1 MRPNM
6 VGTLLLAVILL
17 QASCGTSVVPPILL
31 ESGRMVYP
39 PEPHDAKVE
48 GSVLVQYDVD
58 EEGLVSNIRVISSSP
73 TGVFDKAAVEFV
85 RTWRFQPQKR
95 SGVAEA
101 VENVQSRIS
110 FTLDDGDASYL
121 EFIE

>member
-1 MRPNM
+1 MRPN
-6 VGTLLLAVILL
+6 TIAL
-17 QASCGTSVVPPILL
+17 QLIVVLFSLASCGTTVVPPILL

-39 PEPHDAKVE
+39 SESREAKVE
-48 GSVLVQYDVD
+48 GSVLVSYDVN
-58 EEGLVSNIRVISSSP
+58 EEGLVSDVRVLSSSP
-73 TGVFDKAAVEFV
+73 TGVFDQAAIEFV

-95 SGVAEA
+95 SGIPEA

>member
-1 MRPNM
+1 MRPN
-6 VGTLLLAVILL
+6 TIAL
-17 QASCGTSVVPPILL
+17 QLIVVLFSLASCGTTVVPPILL

-39 PEPHDAKVE
+39 SESREAKVE
-48 GSVLVQYDVD
+48 GSVLVSYDVN
-58 EEGLVSNIRVISSSP
+58 EEGLVSDVRVLSSSP
-73 TGVFDKAAVEFV
+73 TGVFDQAAIEFV

-95 SGVAEA
+95 SGIPEA
-101 VENVQSRIS
+101 VEDVQSRIS

>member
-1 MRPNM
+1 MRSKT
-6 VGTLLLAVILL
+6 VAFLLIVVLFSL
-17 QASCGTSVVPPILL
+17 ASCGTSVVPPILL

-39 PEPHDAKVE
+39 SESREAKVE
-48 GSVLVQYDVD
+48 GSVLVSYDVN
-58 EEGLVSNIRVISSSP
+58 EEGLVSNIRVLSSSP
-73 TGVFDKAAVEFV
+73 TGVFDEAAIQFV

-95 SGVAEA
+95 SGIPEA